1 MAKQPRITRT
11 MYGGLRPFPPQS
23 PDSFPQKAIEKMA
36 RRIDKILTDSQIPD
50 KKNNWIITQ
59 ALLAVSLRQAA
70 TNEEK
75 SRIFREINKHID
87 EGHRLGLSE
96 TDIGA
101 INRVV
106 RQKGQPEQLG
116 QLESFRQRLLA
127 RREDQ

>member
-1 MAKQPRITRT
+1 MAYAKPKRTRT
-11 MYGGLRPFPPQS
+11 MAGGLRPLPPQL
-23 PDSFPQKAIEKMA
+23 PDSFPQKVIEKMVE
-36 RRIDKILTDSQIPD
+36 RIEKILTDSQIPD

-59 ALLAVSLRQAA
+59 ALLAVSFRQAA

-87 EGHRLGLSE
+87 EGHRLGFSE

-101 INRVV
+101 VNRVV
-106 RQKGQPEQLG
+106 RQKDQPDR
-116 QLESFRQRLLA
+116 LEDFRQRLLA